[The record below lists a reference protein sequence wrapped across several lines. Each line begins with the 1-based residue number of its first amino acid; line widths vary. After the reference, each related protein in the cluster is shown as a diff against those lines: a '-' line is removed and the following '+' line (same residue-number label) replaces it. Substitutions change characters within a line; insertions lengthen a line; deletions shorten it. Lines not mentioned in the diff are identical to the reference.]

1 MLSSEY
7 FNMHTISLFLVFV
20 YSFPWH
26 EILHTVKCTHLKY
39 MFTEFWQSMHRNNTN
54 LHQDRKIIPL
64 CQPQLAG
71 QETYSGARAS
81 VVAKAP
87 NSEEADSDVSPW
99 WLDKPPSGQQ
109 ACLRWGRVFWSHICE
124 QFPHSCKA
132 TSILKQTDPP
142 EAAQLR
148 ALCSEHPYTHHPPPT
163 TQTPWSAFPY
173 LCFIMSSSV
182 QSILLFWCISPN
194 AGFLFLFLLEYEVKV
209 KLLSHVRLFAA
220 PWVLRPWDSPGKNT
234 GVGCHFLLQGIF
246 PTQGS
251 NPGLPH
257 CRQML

>member
-7 FNMHTISLFLVFV
+7 FNVHTINWFLVFV
-20 YSFPWH
+20 YTFPWH

-39 MFTEFWQSMHRNNTN
+39 MFTAFWQCIHRNNTN
-54 LHQDRKIIPL
+54 LHQDRKIIPV

-71 QETYSGARAS
+71 QETYRGAQAL

-87 NSEEADSDVSPW
+87 SPEEADSDVSPW

-109 ACLRWGRVFWSHICE
+109 ACLRWGRGFWSHIGE

-148 ALCSEHPYTHHPPPT
+148 ALCSEHPYTHHPPP
-163 TQTPWSAFPY
+163 
-173 LCFIMSSSV
+173 
-182 QSILLFWCISPN
+182 
-194 AGFLFLFLLEYEVKV
+194 
-209 KLLSHVRLFAA
+209 RLH
-220 PWVLRPWDSPGKNT
+220 GQ
-234 GVGCHFLLQGIF
+234 HF
-246 PTQGS
+246 PTFALSWAHQCS
-251 NPGLPH
+251 PFYCSDAFHQMQVFCFYFYWSMKWKWRCWVVSDSLQPRGL
-257 CRQML
+257 